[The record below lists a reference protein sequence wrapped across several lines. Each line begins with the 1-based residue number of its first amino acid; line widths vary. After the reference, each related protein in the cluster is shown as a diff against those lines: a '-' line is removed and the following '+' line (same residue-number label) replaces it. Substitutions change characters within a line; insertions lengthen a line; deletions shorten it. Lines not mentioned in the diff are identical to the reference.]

1 MRKWV
6 TCLLTV
12 LMIFSLAGCGDNQT
26 NQSSEDNT
34 KQAEES
40 QTDAASAKKK
50 VVTSFY
56 PIYVLALNVTDGVD
70 GVEVVNLTQPQT
82 GCLHDYQLTTD
93 DMKTLA
99 DASVLLING
108 VGMESFLEKAMNQQP
123 NLTIEDTS
131 KGVALVEGSDDEE
144 EYNPHIWLSIPNAVK
159 QTENIRDALIRL
171 DPDNEEAYRKNTE
184 AFAESMKELTKKMR
198 PFDLAERKKAGIF
211 HEGFDYFAEDFG
223 FDAEIDIFADE
234 NQEPSAKELAEAVE
248 DAKEDQ
254 IQLFFAADDQGK
266 EIAQAIV
273 NEVGGQV
280 ILLDPVTRGEMNK
293 DAYKN
298 AMEKNISAL
307 EEALEK

>member
-12 LMIFSLAGCGDNQT
+12 LMVFSLAGCGNNQT
-26 NQSSEDNT
+26 NQSSEEGT

-40 QTDAASAKKK
+40 QTNATSEKKK

-108 VGMESFLEKAMNQQP
+108 VGMESFLEKAMSQQP

-131 KGVALVEGSDDEE
+131 KGVALVEGSEDEE

-184 AFAESMKELTKKMR
+184 AFAESMKELTKRMR

-223 FDAEIDIFADE
+223 FDAEIDIFEDE

-248 DAKEDQ
+248 DAKEEQ

-280 ILLDPVTRGEMNK
+280 IVLDPVTRGEMNK